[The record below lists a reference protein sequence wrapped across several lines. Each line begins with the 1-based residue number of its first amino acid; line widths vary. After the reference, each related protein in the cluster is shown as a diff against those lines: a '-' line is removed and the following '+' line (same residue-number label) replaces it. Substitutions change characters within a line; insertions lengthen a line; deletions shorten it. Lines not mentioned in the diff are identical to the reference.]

1 MNFTRIATQR
11 VLTALEKAKI
21 VCWFEETNSF
31 AIVKRRYVSEFG
43 MEPPSVDLVK
53 NLHKRFLETGNVAD
67 VAAKDSIPM
76 GAIHKAQKFGGST
89 AHM

>member
-1 MNFTRIATQR
+1 MNFTKTVSQR

-43 MEPPSVDLVK
+43 MEPPSVELVK

-67 VAAKDSIPM
+67 VPSKDTIPM
-76 GAIHKAQKFGGST
+76 GVLHKPFNFGGSP

>member
-1 MNFTRIATQR
+1 MNFTRINCQR

-43 MEPPSVDLVK
+43 MEPPSVELVK
-53 NLHKRFLETGNVAD
+53 NLHKRFLETGSVAD
-67 VAAKDSIPM
+67 VSSKDTIPM
-76 GAIHKAQKFGGST
+76 GVLHKPYSFGSSP